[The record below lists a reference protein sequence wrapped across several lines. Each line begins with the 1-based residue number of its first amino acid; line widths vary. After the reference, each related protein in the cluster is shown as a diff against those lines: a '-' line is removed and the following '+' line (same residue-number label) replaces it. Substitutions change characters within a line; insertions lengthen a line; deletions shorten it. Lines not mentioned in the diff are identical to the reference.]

1 MTIVVADDEHERGAR
16 PHEVGAGAEERLA
29 DEPHER
35 RAEHRERRQ
44 DGRPGGGEGDGAE
57 REGRDGI
64 RPDVEALD
72 EEEDPELTDGEQL
85 AVGLH
90 PLHPDG
96 RDPRRA
102 NRFGRRRN
110 MGTWR
115 ISADLLARSRFV
127 VSPRIETVAALN
139 DLVRPSDA
147 AGRAFAA
154 AHRESFEAML
164 AEHPVRRA
172 VLEHSWRPG
181 WISDWLAL
189 PPDGPGRT
197 FAEEIDDVRSLGRQ
211 ARFAPACARARPRR
225 RCRAS

>member
-1 MTIVVADDEHERGAR
+1 
-16 PHEVGAGAEERLA
+16 
-29 DEPHER
+29 
-35 RAEHRERRQ
+35 
-44 DGRPGGGEGDGAE
+44 
-57 REGRDGI
+57 
-64 RPDVEALD
+64 
-72 EEEDPELTDGEQL
+72 
-85 AVGLH
+85 
-90 PLHPDG
+90 
-96 RDPRRA
+96 
-102 NRFGRRRN
+102 
-110 MGTWR
+110 MGTWQ

-197 FAEEIDDVRSLGRQ
+197 FAEEMDDVRALGDRHV
-211 ARFAPACARARPRR
+211 RACPRR